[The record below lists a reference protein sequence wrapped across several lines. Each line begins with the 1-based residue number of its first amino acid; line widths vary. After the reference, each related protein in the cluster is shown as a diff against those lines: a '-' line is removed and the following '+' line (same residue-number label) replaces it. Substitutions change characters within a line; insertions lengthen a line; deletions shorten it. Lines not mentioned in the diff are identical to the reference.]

1 MSGFYH
7 NGERKFRP
15 GVYKRIVNS
24 GDTSTFSAVPPY
36 TPIQPSEPEP
46 EPELAYLAVTPEGV
60 LYAVGQALS
69 LSADGGTVVIDRK
82 IDTAIYG
89 ETLVVTNHR

>member
-1 MSGFYH
+1 MSGFYYD
-7 NGERKFRP
+7 GERKIRP

-24 GDTSTFSAVPPY
+24 GDIPTGPVPPF
-36 TPIQPSEPEP
+36 TPIQPS

>member
-1 MSGFYH
+1 MSVFYN
-7 NGERKFRP
+7 NGERKLRP

-24 GDTSTFSAVPPY
+24 GDTSYLNVIPPF

-46 EPELAYLAVTPEGV
+46 ERAYLAVTPEGV

-69 LSADGGTVVIDRK
+69 LTADGDTVVIDRK